1 MSVDKDRA
9 LTGEVISLLLTAMQC
24 TMQII
29 SPWNH
34 GSSKA
39 ERQIQTI
46 RLMITKQLKEKGETW
61 PLYASVAAYA
71 MNTFVSRA
79 LNGFSP
85 FEFVFARKPRDLS
98 SVGLKAIHEYPIAL
112 REYAELLHKRAEFI
126 RKFQMNWKMQQILD
140 KRTIHEMYKDIKRFV
155 KDDIVYALS
164 PEHAKLETK
173 RRKFRLDYISPLAI
187 AEVLDDTHYKLK
199 LITGQKDI
207 LPDIW
212 HINRLKA
219 GAEILPEGVARSRAQ
234 LQQYLTN
241 NQSQV
246 YNTLPMIT

>member
-1 MSVDKDRA
+1 
-9 LTGEVISLLLTAMQC
+9 
-24 TMQII
+24 
-29 SPWNH
+29 
-34 GSSKA
+34 
-39 ERQIQTI
+39 
-46 RLMITKQLKEKGETW
+46 
-61 PLYASVAAYA
+61 
-71 MNTFVSRA
+71 
-79 LNGFSP
+79 
-85 FEFVFARKPRDLS
+85 
-98 SVGLKAIHEYPIAL
+98 
-112 REYAELLHKRAEFI
+112 
-126 RKFQMNWKMQQILD
+126 
-140 KRTIHEMYKDIKRFV
+140 MYQDIKRFV

-164 PEHAKLETK
+164 PEHGKLETK
-173 RRKFRLDYISPLAI
+173 RRKFRLDYIGPLAI

-219 GAEILPEGVARSRAQ
+219 GAEILPEGVAQSRVQ